1 MKGEGK
7 VGQITPPPPPPPQKT
22 YPQKA
27 QPYQGLEVFEFIF
40 GLIRSENVG
49 KRTTKLM
56 FNVTGIKPCGARKL
70 HIKK

>member
-7 VGQITPPPPPPPQKT
+7 VGQITPPPPQKT

-27 QPYQGLEVFEFIF
+27 QSYQGLEVFEFIF

-49 KRTTKLM
+49 
-56 FNVTGIKPCGARKL
+56 
-70 HIKK
+70 